1 METIGMIMIY
11 VASIVLIAGFPW
23 VLDIC
28 LAYRSRSKTRKLLEN
43 RAVTDKLDAAA
54 LQEFIKEIS
63 KAPPGITGLSRAS
76 IALTVI
82 IVLGI
87 AMVHIL
93 VKECP
98 ATNDSQIVNN
108 VLSMLAGLLAAI
120 TGFYFGGKAA
130 EKKEEEGSAR
140 QTSLPNFAPKP
151 VIPGKTN
158 QANTSQVPNG

>member
-43 RAVTDKLDAAA
+43 KEITDKLDAVA

-63 KAPPGITGLSRAS
+63 KSPPCISGLSRVS

-93 VKECP
+93 VKGCP
-98 ATNDSQIVNN
+98 PVAKDSQIVNN
-108 VLSMLAGLLAAI
+108 VLSMLAGLLAAV
-120 TGFYFGGKAA
+120 TGFYFGGRAA
-130 EKKEEEGSAR
+130 EKKAEEGS
-140 QTSLPNFAPKP
+140 K
-151 VIPGKTN
+151 G
-158 QANTSQVPNG
+158 